1 MNKKKSMSMQTRRFW
16 VIINYLSIIF
26 ILSFFYTGKYFNWTV
41 LVLIGEAA
49 SLLLFIVSFIKG
61 FINTKLWRMS
71 HTSSKNLDE
80 RQLQVLLNS
89 LKYSYSIFTIITLII
104 IYGFAVA
111 ELGPIDVV
119 LAGCL
124 LYMAHTLPA
133 AIIGWNEKVI

>member
-1 MNKKKSMSMQTRRFW
+1 MSMQTRRFW
-16 VIINYLSIIF
+16 IIINYLSIIF
-26 ILSFFYTGKYFNWTV
+26 LLSFFYTGKYFNWTV

>member
-1 MNKKKSMSMQTRRFW
+1 MSMQTRRFW

-26 ILSFFYTGKYFNWTV
+26 LLSFFYTGKYFNWTV

>member
-16 VIINYLSIIF
+16 IIINYLSIIF
-26 ILSFFYTGKYFNWTV
+26 LLSFFYTGKYFNWTV

>member
-1 MNKKKSMSMQTRRFW
+1 MSMQTRRFW
-16 VIINYLSIIF
+16 IIINYLSIIF
-26 ILSFFYTGKYFNWTV
+26 LLSFFYTGKYFNWTV

-71 HTSSKNLDE
+71 HTSTKNLDE